1 MKKAKENISELK
13 QFYEVEHLSLHTI
26 SCITGLSTYRVAK
39 LLKEAGVVTS
49 RASLSSEG
57 KAAVIEEYQNGVETK
72 STIQKYKISESTYW
86 NIVKGLRRKVPVRT
100 GWNSPA
106 EPKLIVLPKMKNI
119 NGRAYAG
126 KINIYK
132 SKTDGDYYYGTEPM
146 AYRDRVIEKKL
157 SADYAFDTVG
167 KWNNK
172 NK

>member
-1 MKKAKENISELK
+1 M
-13 QFYEVEHLSLHTI
+13 
-26 SCITGLSTYRVAK
+26 
-39 LLKEAGVVTS
+39 
-49 RASLSSEG
+49 
-57 KAAVIEEYQNGVETK
+57 
-72 STIQKYKISESTYW
+72 
-86 NIVKGLRRKVPVRT
+86 RT

-132 SKTDGDYYYGTEPM
+132 SKADGDYYYGTEPM

-167 KWNNK
+167 KWNAK
-172 NK
+172 KR